1 MVGLLDIA
9 PLTQTVTVRDH
20 PIEVT
25 GVSAKGVAQLL
36 LRFPELRA
44 LISGRDVGLDQL
56 LALGGDIIAAVIAA
70 GCGQAGD
77 AQAEAAAGRLG
88 LDDQAELL
96 AAIMTLTMPQG
107 IGPFVDKLA
116 RMGLKPAGG
125 GDTEMPEHE
134 LAQTIEALIALGHLP
149 RDVWD
154 YTPRQ
159 ISAFLA
165 LANGRLSL
173 DRAETLSLQ
182 TLAARGDPKEIRRQH
197 KDLMRRV

>member
-9 PLTQTVTVRDH
+9 PLTQTVTVRDQ

-44 LISGRDVGLDQL
+44 LISGREVGLDQL
-56 LALGGDIIAAVIAA
+56 LALGGDIVAAVIAA

-107 IGPFVDKLA
+107 LGPFVDKLA
-116 RMGLKPAGG
+116 RMGLKPVRRRRFRDAGA
-125 GDTEMPEHE
+125 E
-134 LAQTIEALIALGHLP
+134 LAEAIEALIAMGHASG
-149 RDVWD
+149 DVWD
-154 YTPRQ
+154 YTPRRIAGFLRVAQ
-159 ISAFLA
+159 ARVSQEKADNLA
-165 LANGRLSL
+165 LQA
-173 DRAETLSLQ
+173 
-182 TLAARGDPKEIRRQH
+182 LAVRGDPKEVKRQH
-197 KDLMRRV
+197 KKLARQG

>member
-9 PLTQTVTVRDH
+9 PLIQTVTIRDH

-77 AQAEAAAGRLG
+77 ELAEAAAGRLG

-96 AAIMTLTMPQG
+96 AAIMALTMPQG
-107 IGPFVDKLA
+107 LGPFVDKLA
-116 RMGLKPAGG
+116 RMGLNPVVGG
-125 GDTEMPEHE
+125 GPGRPEPR
-134 LAQTIEALIALGHLP
+134 LP
-149 RDVWD
+149 R
-154 YTPRQ
+154 P
-159 ISAFLA
+159 
-165 LANGRLSL
+165 
-173 DRAETLSLQ
+173 
-182 TLAARGDPKEIRRQH
+182 
-197 KDLMRRV
+197 

>member
-9 PLTQTVTVRDH
+9 PLTETVTVRDQ

-77 AQAEAAAGRLG
+77 ERAEAAAGRLG

-96 AAIMTLTMPQG
+96 TAIMKLTMPQG

-116 RMGLKPAGG
+116 RMGLNPDVGG
-125 GDTEMPEHE
+125 GSKTPESS
-134 LAQTIEALIALGHLP
+134 LP
-149 RDVWD
+149 R
-154 YTPRQ
+154 P
-159 ISAFLA
+159 
-165 LANGRLSL
+165 
-173 DRAETLSLQ
+173 
-182 TLAARGDPKEIRRQH
+182 
-197 KDLMRRV
+197 

>member
-9 PLTQTVTVRDH
+9 PLTQTVTVRDQ

-44 LISGRDVGLDQL
+44 LISGREVGLDQL
-56 LALGGDIIAAVIAA
+56 LALGGDIVAAVIAA

-116 RMGLKPAGG
+116 RMGLNPSAAAVPGCRSR
-125 GDTEMPEHE
+125 
-134 LAQTIEALIALGHLP
+134 ACRGH
-149 RDVWD
+149 RGAHCHGAWISSDVWD
-154 YTPRQ
+154 YTPRR
-159 ISAFLA
+159 IAGFLRVA
-165 LANGRLSL
+165 TRACRRRRPTVWRSRRLRQGGSL
-173 DRAETLSLQ
+173 KRSSDS
-182 TLAARGDPKEIRRQH
+182 IRS
-197 KDLMRRV
+197 

>member
-9 PLTQTVTVRDH
+9 PLTQTVKIRDQ

-56 LALGGDIIAAVIAA
+56 LELGGDIVAAVIAA

-77 AQAEAAAGRLG
+77 REAEAAAGRLG

-125 GDTEMPEHE
+125 SDTEMPDMNS
-134 LAQTIEALIALGHLP
+134 P
-149 RDVWD
+149 R
-154 YTPRQ
+154 P
-159 ISAFLA
+159 
-165 LANGRLSL
+165 
-173 DRAETLSLQ
+173 
-182 TLAARGDPKEIRRQH
+182 
-197 KDLMRRV
+197 

>member
-9 PLTQTVTVRDH
+9 PLTRAVTVRDQ

-44 LISGRDVGLDQL
+44 LISGREVGLDQL

-77 AQAEAAAGRLG
+77 EPAEAAAGRLG

-107 IGPFVDKLA
+107 LGPFVDKLA

-125 GDTEMPEHE
+125 GGSAMP
-134 LAQTIEALIALGHLP
+134 AP
-149 RDVWD
+149 N
-154 YTPRQ
+154 
-159 ISAFLA
+159 S
-165 LANGRLSL
+165 
-173 DRAETLSLQ
+173 
-182 TLAARGDPKEIRRQH
+182 PKP
-197 KDLMRRV
+197 

>member
-25 GVSAKGVAQLL
+25 GVSANGLAQLL

-56 LALGGDIIAAVIAA
+56 LALGGDIIAAIIAA

-77 AQAEAAAGRLG
+77 AEAEAAAGRLG

-107 IGPFVDKLA
+107 IGPFVDKLS
-116 RMGLKPAGG
+116 RMGLNPVAGG
-125 GDTEMPEHE
+125 GTTTPDTN
-134 LAQTIEALIALGHLP
+134 LP
-149 RDVWD
+149 R
-154 YTPRQ
+154 P
-159 ISAFLA
+159 
-165 LANGRLSL
+165 
-173 DRAETLSLQ
+173 
-182 TLAARGDPKEIRRQH
+182 
-197 KDLMRRV
+197 

>member
-9 PLTQTVTVRDH
+9 PLTKTVTIRDQ

-25 GVSAKGVAQLL
+25 GVSAKGLAQLL

-44 LISGRDVGLDQL
+44 LISGREVGLDQL
-56 LALGGDIIAAVIAA
+56 LSLGGDIIAAIIAA

-107 IGPFVDKLA
+107 LGPFVDRLA
-116 RMGLKPAGG
+116 RMGLKPTGG
-125 GDTEMPEHE
+125 GGSGMPEPS
-134 LAQTIEALIALGHLP
+134 LP
-149 RDVWD
+149 K
-154 YTPRQ
+154 P
-159 ISAFLA
+159 
-165 LANGRLSL
+165 
-173 DRAETLSLQ
+173 
-182 TLAARGDPKEIRRQH
+182 
-197 KDLMRRV
+197 

>member
-9 PLTQTVTVRDH
+9 PLTQIVTVRDH

-56 LALGGDIIAAVIAA
+56 LALGGDIVAAVIAA

-77 AQAEAAAGRLG
+77 EQAEAAAGRLG

-96 AAIMTLTMPQG
+96 AAIMALTMPQG

-116 RMGLKPAGG
+116 RMGLKPVAGG
-125 GDTEMPEHE
+125 GSGMPEPS
-134 LAQTIEALIALGHLP
+134 LP
-149 RDVWD
+149 K
-154 YTPRQ
+154 P
-159 ISAFLA
+159 
-165 LANGRLSL
+165 
-173 DRAETLSLQ
+173 
-182 TLAARGDPKEIRRQH
+182 
-197 KDLMRRV
+197 

>member
-9 PLTQTVTVRDH
+9 PLTQTVTVRDQ

-70 GCGQAGD
+70 GCGMPGD
-77 AQAEAAAGRLG
+77 EQAEATAGHLG

-96 AAIMTLTMPQG
+96 TAIMTLTMPQG

-116 RMGLKPAGG
+116 RMGLNPVAGS
-125 GDTEMPEHE
+125 DTAMRDMNS
-134 LAQTIEALIALGHLP
+134 P
-149 RDVWD
+149 R
-154 YTPRQ
+154 P
-159 ISAFLA
+159 
-165 LANGRLSL
+165 
-173 DRAETLSLQ
+173 
-182 TLAARGDPKEIRRQH
+182 
-197 KDLMRRV
+197 